1 MSRII
6 KGQVIR
12 KTEKYIYTH
21 ELVTKTMDRYFIDFN
36 LGGGRKAWGCTVYN
50 SKEEAE
56 KNIPSEAAAIGHK
69 KEAASIR
76 WQYYVEQRLIK
87 HRYKKG

>member
-12 KTEKYIYTH
+12 ETEKYIYTH
-21 ELVTKTMDRYFIDFN
+21 ELVTKTVDRYFIDFKLEGN
-36 LGGGRKAWGCTVYN
+36 RMAWGCTVYN

-56 KNIPSEAAAIGHK
+56 KNIPSEAAAFGHK